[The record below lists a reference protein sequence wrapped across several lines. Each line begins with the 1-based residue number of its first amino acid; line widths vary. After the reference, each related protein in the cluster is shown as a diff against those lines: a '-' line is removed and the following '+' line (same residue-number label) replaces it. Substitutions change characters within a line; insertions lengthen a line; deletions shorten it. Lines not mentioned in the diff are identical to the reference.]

1 MHPSIFLDIEAEE
14 DREGSGE
21 EGTPANSDDDADFL
35 DDEVLQSTPAVVTHE
50 PNTLLDECQEVTNYV
65 TELAERA
72 RKRRRLERNCTSK
85 SSTFPE
91 EVPPSNDFLWR
102 VKCQPGSQDQLMTC
116 ILHADTLKDVLT
128 SAFVIPTV
136 RNWVYIQCSSVN
148 RSMMTFLSASTTVI
162 KAKGQAVLEK
172 VPLDEQDAIL
182 NLRGRRNIQPQD
194 WVIITKGI
202 YRQDL
207 GCVSASHEWGL
218 DVLVIPRLFPTG
230 VQGRKTKAQTVQGLF
245 VPGRAA
251 RHFGSSNQIHSIMK
265 PAPNCKPEVDRGLLV
280 LECEHH
286 GVQRASTAPVST
298 LGLFNQSQHPVVLN
312 ALVRAPC
319 PAEWHFEIGELVRM
333 TGGPKRNEIGT
344 VVEINESGLELT
356 DESGTHYCPFLW
368 AEKIVASGDYV
379 RCVNNSREGFVQI
392 ADDFSV
398 SLLEQHDDGQLDELR
413 CDKNSVVKVLPPRRD
428 IKVHAIH
435 WIGARVTVTDPK
447 STLHGQEAF
456 VKRLVNTHDGLAA
469 VIVGH
474 EVDPFLP
481 STSETHLNF
490 QHYGLRASQSSD
502 VEEYRHTS
510 GRTPWVGLQV
520 VVHTERHPLR
530 TKIGTVRDVICGQ
543 KNESGLA
550 VIIILDNYDPAST
563 NKEYAVDYAD
573 VLDVE
578 TGRPLRFVQLLK
590 PSQKDFMPRQSF
602 LASRREEKLALA
614 GEAIRSQPLISRRP
628 DTPPLKPAWDPRSK
642 TPPRPGVPS
651 EAGPSLSPPR
661 TYEHHGHWMTDPR
674 LVDRELHVHVG
685 SKAKVMVIQ
694 KRSDGAGMQAYI
706 RKGKKKLEP
715 IQPGMAA
722 AMEPATPRNYE
733 RWIIIKGDNTGKYVR
748 SIRYKKGATPK
759 MPIWWTVAVVEP
771 VEGEV
776 DRMVGEELHLD
787 STPCNSGEAGPSSR
801 VRLAEPDLPYDE
813 DKYRDLMWCPKG
825 HQHIHSTCTRG
836 DRIGEQFLFCHR
848 GSESGC
854 ARRLLFRPSSS
865 LRLELAQILKA
876 DKHALSL
883 KGKSKAYEQATKRLD
898 KAKAALTKATDAAD
912 SDGGKIMYNK
922 SIESAARKLTAART
936 KARQAQNAYEASLA
950 ARRALDAVALCTDN
964 ASVRAYLVSHGLA
977 DSIEGSERRVLTAAA
992 ALSCSVF
999 PEQPNQ
1005 PASSSKHGN
1014 HAVQA
1019 KNATSTPSGSS
1030 KQELLLPTPPRENDD
1045 SHTEL
1050 GWPSNVELIEEV
1062 VGDTDW
1068 PSDVEIVSVS
1078 YGPRKRKASQTA
1090 TLDNIKRI
1098 RAEDYVE

>member
-1 MHPSIFLDIEAEE
+1 MHPSIFLNIEAEE
-14 DREGSGE
+14 DHEGSGE

-50 PNTLLDECQEVTNYV
+50 PNTLLDECQEVTDYV

-72 RKRRRLERNCTSK
+72 RKRHRLERNCMSK

-102 VKCQPGSQDQLMTC
+102 VKCQPGSQDQLMTR
-116 ILHADTLKDVLT
+116 ILHADMLKDVLT
-128 SAFVIPTV
+128 SAFIIPTV
-136 RNWVYIQCSSVN
+136 HNWVYIQCSSVN
-148 RSMMTFLSASTTVI
+148 HSMTTFLSASTTVI

-172 VPLDEQDAIL
+172 VPLDKQDAIL
-182 NLRGRRNIQPQD
+182 NLRGCRNIQPQD

-202 YRQDL
+202 YWEDL

-245 VPGRAA
+245 VPGCTA
-251 RHFGSSNQIHSIMK
+251 RHFGSSNQIHSITK

-319 PAEWHFEIGELVRM
+319 PAEWHFEIWELVRM

-356 DESGTHYCPFLW
+356 DESGTHHCPFLW

-398 SLLEQHDDGQLDELR
+398 SLLEQRDDGQLD
-413 CDKNSVVKVLPPRRD
+413 VLPPRRD

-435 WIGARVTVTDPK
+435 WIGARVMVTNPK

-456 VKRLVNTHDGLAA
+456 VKHLVNTHDGLAT
-469 VIVGH
+469 VIVRH
-474 EVDPFLP
+474 KVDPFLP
-481 STSETHLNF
+481 STEQIINVNCLFLQNSETHLNF
-490 QHYGLRASQSSD
+490 QHYGLQASQSSD

-510 GRTPWVGLQV
+510 RRTPWVGLQV

-530 TKIGTVRDVICGQ
+530 TKIGMVRDVICGQ

-578 TGRPLRFVQLLK
+578 TGRPLRFVQPLK
-590 PSQKDFMPRQSF
+590 PSQKDFMPRQLF
-602 LASRREEKLALA
+602 LASRSEEKLTLA
-614 GEAIRSQPLISRRP
+614 GEAIRSQPLISCRP
-628 DTPPLKPAWDPRSK
+628 DTPPLEPAWDPCSK
-642 TPPRPGVPS
+642 MPPRPGIPS
-651 EAGPSLSPPR
+651 EAGPLLSPPR

-733 RWIIIKGDNTGKYVR
+733 RWIIIKGNNNTGKYVR
-748 SIRYKKGATPK
+748 SIQYKKGATPK

-801 VRLAEPDLPYDE
+801 
-813 DKYRDLMWCPKG
+813 
-825 HQHIHSTCTRG
+825 
-836 DRIGEQFLFCHR
+836 
-848 GSESGC
+848 
-854 ARRLLFRPSSS
+854 PSSS
-865 LRLELAQILKA
+865 LHSELAQILKA

-883 KGKSKAYEQATKRLD
+883 KGKSKAYEQATKCLD

-922 SIESAARKLTAART
+922 SIELAAWKLTAART
-936 KARQAQNAYEASLA
+936 KACQVQNAYEASLA

-977 DSIEGSERRVLTAAA
+977 DSIEGSERRVLTTAA

-1019 KNATSTPSGSS
+1019 KNAMSTPSGSS

-1050 GWPSNVELIEEV
+1050 GWPSDVELIEEV

-1078 YGPRKRKASQTA
+1078 YGPQKRKASQTA